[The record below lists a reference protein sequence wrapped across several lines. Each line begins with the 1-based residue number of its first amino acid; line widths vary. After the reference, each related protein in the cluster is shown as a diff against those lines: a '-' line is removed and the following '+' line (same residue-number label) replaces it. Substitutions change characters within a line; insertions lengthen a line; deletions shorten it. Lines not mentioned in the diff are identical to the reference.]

1 MDEKKTS
8 YPGISAEGYRQNT
21 ELSRCIFQIFLK
33 YIKLFQKY
41 SLYWFYAVLIFT
53 SKLRGPLQ
61 QNYPSPQQYNPPP
74 HQNKNFWPPSK
85 DFSEIFN
92 PPQAGGGVH
101 VMLDTTFYISRFRRI
116 NSTTLIFACHFFFR
130 LPFLTAGLYLKY
142 YQLGSSLRWPN
153 FKRERLYQQNCLSQ

>member
-61 QNYPSPQQYNPPP
+61 QNSPSPQQYTPPP
-74 HQNKNFWPPSK
+74 PTKIKTSDPPSK

-101 VMLDTTFYISRFRRI
+101 AMLDTTFYISRFRRI

-142 YQLGSSLRWPN
+142 YQLGSSLR
-153 FKRERLYQQNCLSQ
+153 

>member
-74 HQNKNFWPPSK
+74 PTKIKTSDPLAKTFLKFLTPPPPKQEGGACPEKKSLSNKNIITIMINSLWLVKLFYKRTNRGSYCWAYSNS
-85 DFSEIFN
+85 F
-92 PPQAGGGVH
+92 
-101 VMLDTTFYISRFRRI
+101 LDTTDKIS
-116 NSTTLIFACHFFFR
+116 S
-130 LPFLTAGLYLKY
+130 Y
-142 YQLGSSLRWPN
+142 
-153 FKRERLYQQNCLSQ
+153 CL